1 MKKFYK
7 MSAAVLLALA
17 MTACSSDSTAK
28 TNDAESEEQTEEIGT
43 GVYTITNL
51 TGESVKELYVYND
64 AADKGENYAEN
75 GMDTNAAV
83 TVTKEDYPSDTSFT
97 VEFVTES
104 DYTAAFETLHIE
116 EAPLYLLSEDL
127 MSGATPISFMEPEL
141 TATYTVYT
149 STGETV
155 KELYLY
161 DTDSSDKGENLAGEG
176 LEAGAFVELTKTVL
190 ATQTEEQEYTLEFV
204 TESGY
209 TGSFTTLHFE
219 VAPIQL
225 LAEDALTGATMISF
239 SKPE

>member
-51 TGESVKELYVYND
+51 
-64 AADKGENYAEN
+64 
-75 GMDTNAAV
+75 
-83 TVTKEDYPSDTSFT
+83 
-97 VEFVTES
+97 
-104 DYTAAFETLHIE
+104 
-116 EAPLYLLSEDL
+116 
-127 MSGATPISFMEPEL
+127 
-141 TATYTVYT
+141 
-149 STGETV
+149 
-155 KELYLY
+155 
-161 DTDSSDKGENLAGEG
+161 AGEG
-176 LEAGAFVELTKTVL
+176 LEAGAFVELTKTVP
-190 ATQTEEQEYTLEFV
+190 ATQTGDQVYTLEFG

-209 TGSFTTLHFE
+209 TGSFTTLHFK
-219 VAPIQL
+219 VVPIQL